1 MQKEKAKH
9 ENIFITSYIPIYFSY
24 LKNLKPLTRSM
35 EKKSDG
41 NFKKNSYLY
50 FLKNETYKLVLL
62 VASLRGKWHP

>member
-35 EKKSDG
+35 GKNQMKIKKKTSAI
-41 NFKKNSYLY
+41 YI
-50 FLKNETYKLVLL
+50 
-62 VASLRGKWHP
+62 SLRMRLTI